1 MMTILIRNANVLHF
15 SDYNVTFQLKNIHK
29 HLLSKQTEH
38 MIHKHLLSKQ
48 TEHMAEL
55 KICLP
60 LTRASNEYK

>member
-1 MMTILIRNANVLHF
+1 MMTIFIRNANVLHF

-38 MIHKHLLSKQ
+38 M
-48 TEHMAEL
+48 AEL